1 MLRTSIS
8 ICSLSAILFIA
19 LLLPSC
25 ATSETEVSVQ
35 VQTKVGGNVVGTV
48 ILIGKDRTTRYEMRF
63 HGLLPNEN
71 YLVTLHGG
79 SCENQSASFTRLS
92 EIMSDKEGNG
102 NSRGRLLFRDR
113 NEIELKS
120 IADGTHAMV
129 IKSENLVAC
138 GIVPAIDN

>member
-1 MLRTSIS
+1 
-8 ICSLSAILFIA
+8 
-19 LLLPSC
+19 
-25 ATSETEVSVQ
+25 
-35 VQTKVGGNVVGTV
+35 
-48 ILIGKDRTTRYEMRF
+48 
-63 HGLLPNEN
+63 
-71 YLVTLHGG
+71 
-79 SCENQSASFTRLS
+79 
-92 EIMSDKEGNG
+92 MSDKEGNG